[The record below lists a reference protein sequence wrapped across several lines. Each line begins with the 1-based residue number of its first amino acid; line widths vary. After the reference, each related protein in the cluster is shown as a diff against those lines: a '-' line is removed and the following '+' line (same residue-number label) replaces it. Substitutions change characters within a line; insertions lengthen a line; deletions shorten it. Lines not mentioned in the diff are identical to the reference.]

1 MFKFIV
7 KIILCVIWT
16 IIGAFGLVMALAMI
30 LSGEYRKESTER
42 MRGEWEKFK
51 NRHYTKVDL

>member
-1 MFKFIV
+1 MLKFFR
-7 KIILCVIWT
+7 IIFYLIWT
-16 IIGAFGLVMALAMI
+16 IVGTFGLIIGLAML

-42 MRGEWEKFK
+42 IKNEWEKFK